1 MKDMNQGQSAQKKG
15 IILAGGSGTR
25 LFPATRGVSKQL
37 LSIYNKPMIYYPLSS
52 LMFSGIRDVLVITTP
67 EDQSSFQ
74 RLLGDGSDF
83 GITISYAVQPKPEGL
98 AQAFLIGEEFLDG
111 SGAALAL
118 GDNIFF
124 GHDLPRLFEN
134 AAGRA
139 DGATVFGYQVKDPER
154 YGIVEF
160 DREGNPKSLVEKPM
174 NPKSHYAV
182 TGIYFYDEQV
192 VEFAKSLQ
200 PSPRGELEI
209 TDLNKRYL
217 EAGQLH
223 VEKIGRG
230 VAWLDTGTHQ
240 SLLQAS
246 LFVQA
251 IEERQGLLVGSVE
264 EIAYRKGYIDAD
276 QLRTLAKPLE
286 KTDYGRYLLQAI
298 ESE

>member
-1 MKDMNQGQSAQKKG
+1 MNQGQSMQKKG

-52 LMFSGIRDVLVITTP
+52 LMFSGIRDILVITTP

-83 GITISYAVQPKPEGL
+83 GIAISYAVQPKPEGL
-98 AQAFLIGEEFLDG
+98 AQAFLIGEDFLDG
-111 SGAALAL
+111 AGAALAL

-134 AAGRA
+134 AAVRA

-217 EAGQLH
+217 EQGQLH

-276 QLRTLAKPLE
+276 QLRALAKPLE

>member
-1 MKDMNQGQSAQKKG
+1 MRDMNQGQSAQKKG

-52 LMFSGIRDVLVITTP
+52 LMFAGIRDVLVITTP

-83 GITISYAVQPKPEGL
+83 GIAISYAVQPKPEGL

-134 AAGRA
+134 AAVRA

-264 EIAYRKGYIDAD
+264 EIAYRKGFIDAD
-276 QLRTLAKPLE
+276 QLRILAKPLE